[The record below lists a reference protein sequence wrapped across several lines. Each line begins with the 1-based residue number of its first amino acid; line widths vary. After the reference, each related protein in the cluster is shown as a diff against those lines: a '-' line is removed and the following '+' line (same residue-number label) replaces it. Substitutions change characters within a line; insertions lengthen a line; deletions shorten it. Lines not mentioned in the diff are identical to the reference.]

1 MVNLEAVMTVLSRK
15 ILTGAVAALAL
26 GAALSTSV
34 SSAEAGWRGGWGGH
48 GGGFGGGWGR
58 GGWGAPVAA
67 GVIGGLALGAI
78 AAQAQSHYAYPVAD
92 PTYGYQAYGE
102 EQYCH
107 VERRPTY
114 NPYGYFAGWQA
125 VRVCQ

>member
-1 MVNLEAVMTVLSRK
+1 MTVLSRK

-34 SSAEAGWRGGWGGH
+34 STAEAGWRGGRGH
-48 GGGFGGGWGR
+48 GGGFGGGFG

-67 GVIGGLALGAI
+67 GIIGGLALGAI
-78 AAQAQSHYAYPVAD
+78 AAQAQPRYAYPVAA

-102 EQYCH
+102 AQYCH

-114 NPYGYFAGWQA
+114 NPWGYFAGWQA

>member
-1 MVNLEAVMTVLSRK
+1 MTVLSRK
-15 ILTGAVAALAL
+15 ILTGAVAALAM

-34 SSAEAGWRGGWGGH
+34 STAQAGWRGGWGH
-48 GGGFGGGWGR
+48 

-78 AAQAQSHYAYPVAD
+78 AAQAQPRYAYPVAD
-92 PTYGYQAYGE
+92 PTYGYQAYGDVS
-102 EQYCH
+102 YCH

-114 NPYGYFAGWQA
+114 NPWGYFAGWQA
-125 VRVCQ
+125 VRVCE

>member
-1 MVNLEAVMTVLSRK
+1 MSVLSRK

-34 SSAEAGWRGGWGGH
+34 STAEAGWRGGWGH
-48 GGGFGGGWGR
+48 GGGWGR

-78 AAQAQSHYAYPVAD
+78 AAQAAQPHYAYPVAD
-92 PTYGYQAYGE
+92 PTYGYQTYGDAS
-102 EQYCH
+102 YCH